1 MCAIFGFTAPC
12 NKVLLE
18 KMAQSLRHRGSD
30 DRGFWQSDECSL
42 GLDRLAILDIEGGM
56 QPCVKGGIVS
66 VMNGEIYNFQALR
79 EELESL
85 GYRFSSDHSDTE
97 LIPVAY
103 KEWGVDFVC
112 HLEGMFAIA
121 IWDSVLQNLL
131 LVRDPIGKKPCYYTV
146 ENGNVYFA
154 SEIKALLH
162 VKKNN
167 EICEEALYAFL
178 SKKSVASPYSIY
190 KDIAQVSPSTLMI
203 FHKGVLVC
211 EKNYWTPCFDGSLVL
226 ASEDEY
232 VKLITESLERSVK
245 MRTQMDVEFG
255 AFLSGGI
262 DSSLIATLS
271 AKHTSKQLETFT
283 LVYEDSIKG
292 KDEDEYFAQIVA
304 DSIGAKRHIYR
315 LGHEEVWSF
324 LPKVLNAFDEP
335 FSATISPYFLCSL
348 VAKHV
353 KVAMCGDGA
362 DELFGSYFTHRNSAH
377 LDEIKNY
384 QLPNALWRKKLTV
397 FSDEELSMMF
407 RKYVSTPELFSGGV
421 HALTQLHQTL
431 EGEFC
436 DQLPNQVLKYADR
449 LSMAHSVEI
458 RSPFLDRSFIELVGH
473 IPSSLKI
480 KEQEVK
486 YILKKVA
493 LQFLPKE
500 LVFRPKEGFVLPIW
514 RWMDSVW
521 RERIKE
527 TLKMSDIN
535 VDFGIQQAYVDSLVR
550 EWENGASHH
559 AKIWSLVVLTLW
571 NKERKYG
578 YIRNA

>member
-1 MCAIFGFTAPC
+1 MCAIFGFVAPK
-12 NKVLLE
+12 NQELLE
-18 KMAQSLRHRGSD
+18 KMAQSLRHRGPD

-42 GLDRLAILDIEGGM
+42 GLDRLAILDIKGGM
-56 QPCVKGGIVS
+56 QPCVKDTIVS

-79 EELESL
+79 IELESL
-85 GYRFSSDHSDTE
+85 GYAFSSNHSDAE
-97 LIPVAY
+97 VIPFAY
-103 KEWGVDFVC
+103 KEWGLDFVD

-121 IWDSVLQNLL
+121 LWDSVLQNLI
-131 LVRDPIGKKPCYYTV
+131 LVSDPVGKKPCYYTL
-146 ENGNVYFA
+146 EKGDVYFA

-162 VKKNN
+162 VKPNPS
-167 EICEEALYAFL
+167 ICEKALYAFL
-178 SKKSVASPYSIY
+178 AKKTVASPYSIY
-190 KDIAQVSPSTLMI
+190 EDILQVPPATMMI
-203 FHKGVLVC
+203 FHQGVLVN
-211 EKNYWTPCFDGSLVL
+211 ERRYWTPCFDGSLVFS
-226 ASEDEY
+226 SEDEY

-245 MRTQMDVEFG
+245 MRAQMDVEFG
-255 AFLSGGI
+255 AFLSGGL
-262 DSSLIATLS
+262 DSSLVATLT
-271 AKHTSKQLETFT
+271 AQHTSKQLETFT
-283 LVYEDSIKG
+283 LVYEDSIEG
-292 KDEDEYFAQIVA
+292 KDDDERFAQIVA
-304 DSIGAKRHIYR
+304 ERIGAKRHIYR
-315 LGHEEVWSF
+315 LGHEEVWSS
-324 LPKVLNAFDEP
+324 LSKVLRAFDEP

-348 VAKHV
+348 VAQHV
-353 KVAMCGDGA
+353 KVALCGDGA
-362 DELFGSYFTHRNSAH
+362 DELFGSYFTHRNSAK

-384 QLPNALWRKKLTV
+384 QLSNGLWRKKLNV
-397 FSDEELSMMF
+397 FSDEELSMLF
-407 RKYVSTPELFSGGV
+407 GKYISTPELFFGGA
-421 HALTQLHQTL
+421 HAITQLHQTL

-521 RERIKE
+521 KDRIKE

-559 AKIWSLVVLTLW
+559 AKIWSLVVLTIW